1 MIIKSIH
8 VLIKALG
15 LFVCLMCW
23 FQQRKLPDWS
33 HSRFQFRIQDHH
45 CRCECGV
52 HYLITGCWGS
62 STHPSLL
69 PSFRRWQAPPIR
81 GETQQITL
89 QNTRHRSA
97 FKSLLL
103 NHISRKSDSTFFLF
117 VLFFTKVRAGA
128 ETNPSWLS
136 GFVWWSCL
144 SLCQNE
150 KEKENRKVSKTNKKK
165 TVSTEN

>member
-1 MIIKSIH
+1 MFD
-8 VLIKALG
+8 VLIPAEETSG
-15 LFVCLMCW
+15 LKPLAFPVQESGPSLQMW
-23 FQQRKLPDWS
+23 MWRPLFNHWMLRKL
-33 HSRFQFRIQDHH
+33 
-45 CRCECGV
+45 
-52 HYLITGCWGS
+52 
-62 STHPSLL
+62 HPPP